1 MHTLRPLAIEEMAT
15 LKYERFCQTNKIVSK
30 RMQAIYQIEEGNF
43 NRQQI
48 ASFLEVH
55 ADTIKD
61 YILLFNEGGI
71 PALKTVKCGLHNVSE
86 LEAYTDVI
94 LKDFEENPP
103 KTSGEACQRIKE
115 LTQIGRCPT
124 QVRAF
129 MKRHK
134 LHYLKAGQI
143 PAKANPE
150 AQQDFLENTLNPLID
165 KAKANDIHLLFMDSV
180 HPVMGVF
187 LCALWCFKRIFIK
200 SSSGRKRLNILGA
213 VNAIDQTINFMTN
226 ETYINS
232 QTVIQF
238 LYQLR
243 IYYFDMKPIYIVLDN
258 ARYQHCDLVKYVA
271 WQLNIHLTFLP
282 TYSPNLNIIERLW
295 KFLKKKTLYA
305 QYYDTFKE
313 FKGALIGLLNQANEI
328 HADELKT
335 LLNLEFQTF
344 K

>member
-1 MHTLRPLAIEEMAT
+1 MHTLRPLAVEEMAA

-30 RMQAIYQIEEGNF
+30 RMQAIYQIAEGEF
-43 NRQQI
+43 TRQEI
-48 ASFLEVH
+48 GKFLDLH
-55 ADTIKD
+55 ADTIKE
-61 YILLFNEGGI
+61 YVLLFNEGGI
-71 PALKTVKCGLHNVSE
+71 PALKTIKCGLHNVSD

-94 LKDFEENPP
+94 MKDFDENPP
-103 KTSGEACQRIKE
+103 KTSGEACERIKE
-115 LTQIGRCPT
+115 LTDITRCPT

-134 LHYLKAGQI
+134 LRYLKAGQI

-150 AQQDFLENTLNPLID
+150 AQKDFLENTLNPLID
-165 KAKANDIHLLFMDSV
+165 RAKSDEIHLLFMDSA

-213 VNAIDQTINFMTN
+213 VNAITQNINFMTN
-226 ETYINS
+226 ETYINAE
-232 QTVIQF
+232 TIIQF

-243 IYYFDMKPIYIVLDN
+243 IYYFDMKPIYIILDN
-258 ARYQHCDLVKYVA
+258 ARYQHCDLVRYVA

-282 TYSPNLNIIERLW
+282 TYSPNLNVIERLW

-305 QYYDTFKE
+305 RYYSTFKE
-313 FKGALIGLLNQANEI
+313 FKGALISNLNNANTIYKDEI
-328 HADELKT
+328 KT

-344 K
+344 